1 MFQRSMLSFCTI
13 HGISFEAS
21 CCMKLNQQKCLSYN
35 TKVAEHNHIV
45 LSVAMAFWINIY
57 ECQPYPRHGHLVLST
72 LWSWPS
78 LHVWQIP
85 LTTFLQCWNLY
96 QLNVFDLCLKL
107 LWLIHGNFV
116 NLWNWNKKSQKSP
129 ELKSWPSFYFMEAV
143 GTLVWVQCVYKVGGS
158 IHQRRKK
165 LSIDHNPPVMMECK
179 HKMRAE
185 MGQKHLWSCNSN
197 FVTLNTARPRVMR
210 FFVHKKT
217 SLINR

>member
-1 MFQRSMLSFCTI
+1 MLCWSETFIGRIVYWANWMCVRLANCDD
-13 HGISFEAS
+13 ISYF
-21 CCMKLNQQKCLSYN
+21 LL
-35 TKVAEHNHIV
+35 
-45 LSVAMAFWINIY
+45 
-57 ECQPYPRHGHLVLST
+57 LV
-72 LWSWPS
+72 
-78 LHVWQIP
+78 HR
-85 LTTFLQCWNLY
+85 
-96 QLNVFDLCLKL
+96 
-107 LWLIHGNFV
+107 
-116 NLWNWNKKSQKSP
+116 NKKSQKSP